1 MENIKNILIAL
12 EKASYKAQQA
22 INGYNAIVSN
32 PTRNFTPLKFGPY
45 NKYFDKAVRIKKSA
59 DQQHEEILTNLWNQG
74 IFL

>member
-22 INGYNAIVSN
+22 INRYNAIVSN
-32 PTRNFTPLKFGPY
+32 CHRSRNYDNLKLNG
-45 NKYFDKAVRIKKSA
+45 YFDKAVRIKKSA